1 MVVVVSVVVA
11 MLLLMMTNDRRLV
24 VEVAAAA
31 EAIYTRPAAR
41 AGKFESFRKI
51 VNSLTA
57 CALPMVGSNN
67 IYKLF
72 IHVGTT

>member
-1 MVVVVSVVVA
+1 
-11 MLLLMMTNDRRLV
+11 MLLMMMTNDRRLV
-24 VEVAAAA
+24 VVVVVVAAA
-31 EAIYTRPAAR
+31 AIYTRPAAR